1 MRMIQPSKTQI
12 DRAGRAL
19 ALDKIEKVEDLIFE
33 DIFDAYRAAHLGPL
47 SNTTLELQRWL
58 DEYGRSYYIA
68 QRLKRKPQI
77 LRKLRRLSVRL
88 TQLQD
93 IGGCRIIVENNK
105 DVDDLIRFI
114 ERQALKLG
122 SFRILRKTDYRDKGR
137 DDTGYRSVHLIIFR
151 ENFTLELQV
160 RSKIQHYW
168 SESIERTSVIYGHHL
183 KEKEG
188 DELVIL
194 YFKKLSDIFYEIESG
209 RQPSSQEKIIID
221 RLRVDSQSIILKSD
235 KHNVFNSYVNEDI
248 IRTLT
253 AVQKNIET
261 LNNWIIVFDWTG
273 GIFRTWEEIGRDA
286 DTAIA
291 AYVRYENQFKVE
303 DNYEVVMI
311 GASDIS
317 TVRQTHSHYFGI
329 EKFDN
334 ILENLEQSLLGFNSR
349 MDIDIGARQI
359 LGVLVRKKYWGKK
372 TILKE
377 TLKNHFLKNLIT
389 FNSSLNT
396 LYSKKLIIDSP
407 LSSSSIS
414 LDVKKKIE
422 IESYL

>member
-1 MRMIQPSKTQI
+1 M
-12 DRAGRAL
+12 
-19 ALDKIEKVEDLIFE
+19 
-33 DIFDAYRAAHLGPL
+33 
-47 SNTTLELQRWL
+47 
-58 DEYGRSYYIA
+58 
-68 QRLKRKPQI
+68 
-77 LRKLRRLSVRL
+77 
-88 TQLQD
+88 
-93 IGGCRIIVENNK
+93 
-105 DVDDLIRFI
+105 
-114 ERQALKLG
+114 
-122 SFRILRKTDYRDKGR
+122 
-137 DDTGYRSVHLIIFR
+137 
-151 ENFTLELQV
+151 
-160 RSKIQHYW
+160 
-168 SESIERTSVIYGHHL
+168 
-183 KEKEG
+183 
-188 DELVIL
+188 
-194 YFKKLSDIFYEIESG
+194 
-209 RQPSSQEKIIID
+209 
-221 RLRVDSQSIILKSD
+221 
-235 KHNVFNSYVNEDI
+235 NEDI

-261 LNNWIIVFDWTG
+261 LNNWIIVFDWTE

-414 LDVKKKIE
+414 LDVKKKTE

>member
-1 MRMIQPSKTQI
+1 M
-12 DRAGRAL
+12 